1 MVRYCTVNLRSG
13 PGRRISTGDPS
24 ERLTVLEHLKSI
36 AVPVTLKRGGA
47 AKAAAAAREATDP
60 KVQWHRRQEPLPTVK
75 AKLHRYHIGQ
85 QLRMVAGGRSWA
97 RPEGPCRVVALLPHD
112 SGPFLY
118 RIRSEAESFE
128 RVISEDD
135 LTATEAT

>member
-1 MVRYCTVNLRSG
+1 ME
-13 PGRRISTGDPS
+13 RI
-24 ERLTVLEHLKSI
+24 KSI

-47 AKAAAAAREATDP
+47 AKAAANARVEALDQS
-60 KVQWHRRQEPLPTVK
+60 VQWHRRQDPLPPVK
-75 AKLHRYHIGQ
+75 AKLHRYQIGQ
-85 QLRMVAGGRSWA
+85 RLRMVAGGRSWA

-118 RIRSEAESFE
+118 RVRSETENFE

-135 LTATEAT
+135 LTPNEGA